1 MKLRQSSTLF
11 MTSTYRIKIYQ
22 VGCDKMRGK
31 MVRDASQRAG
41 ASHLGKG
48 AFKAH
53 AFIADSEQIDYNN
66 HVALFLAA
74 RKN

>member
-1 MKLRQSSTLF
+1 
-11 MTSTYRIKIYQ
+11 MTSTYRVKIYQ

-31 MVRDASQRAG
+31 MVGDASQRAG
-41 ASHLGKG
+41 VSHLGKG

-53 AFIADSEQIDYNN
+53 AFTADSEPIDYNN
-66 HVALFLAA
+66 HVPLVLVA